1 MARVRSTPG
10 EVRAK
15 MTPRRQGNMSE
26 NIARATQ
33 RVIDVRLSDLL
44 RPVQGPVLHFEL
56 SSPRET
62 PSDSE
67 RRHVHSVQY
76 CPYIIIDAFRG
87 ISATTYRV
95 YFTIL

>member
-1 MARVRSTPG
+1 
-10 EVRAK
+10 
-15 MTPRRQGNMSE
+15 MSE

-44 RPVQGPVLHFEL
+44 RPVQGPVLLHFEL

-62 PSDSE
+62 PSE

-87 ISATTYRV
+87 ISATTSRV